1 MFEFRKS
8 RYRVDNSLA
17 VIVYENGEP
26 YSKLT
31 VCAYPDVR
39 AEGYKQ
45 FINVNAFGNNKII
58 EELEKEGKIT
68 NTGIKWKNADSF
80 VTYSLYEFN
89 KEWVDSLKED

>member
-17 VIVYENGEP
+17 IIVYENGEP

-31 VCAYPDVR
+31 VCAYTDVR
-39 AEGYKQ
+39 TKGYKQ
-45 FINVNAFGNNKII
+45 FININAFVNDKII
-58 EELEKEGKIT
+58 EELEKEGKI
-68 NTGIKWKNADSF
+68 IKTRINWKNVDSF
-80 VTYSLYEFN
+80 VTYPLYEFN

>member
-8 RYRVDNSLA
+8 KYKVDNSLA
-17 VIVYENGEP
+17 IIVYENNEP

-39 AEGYKQ
+39 TEDYKQ
-45 FINVNAFGNNKII
+45 FININAFGNDKII
-58 EELEKEGKIT
+58 KKLEEEGKIIK
-68 NTGIKWKNADSF
+68 TGINWKNVDSF
-80 VTYSLYEFN
+80 VTYPLYEFN